1 MEDKTTV
8 APLFLLYFL
17 PHGRLVIPSSLEIH
31 KKIKVTNSHD
41 FHLSTN
47 KIVEWKWLSNSDNH
61 ECLKTLRNIYCVV
74 TNYNKVQGVKAN
86 HKTTN

>member
-1 MEDKTTV
+1 MVEDKTTV

-47 KIVEWKWLSNSDNH
+47 KIVEWK
-61 ECLKTLRNIYCVV
+61 
-74 TNYNKVQGVKAN
+74 
-86 HKTTN
+86 

>member
-41 FHLSTN
+41 FHLSAN
-47 KIVEWKWLSNSDNH
+47 KIVEWKWLSNSDIKPWTPENSQ
-61 ECLKTLRNIYCVV
+61 EYLLCSD
-74 TNYNKVQGVKAN
+74 QSQ
-86 HKTTN
+86 